1 MEPTLALIGYG
12 EAGSTFA
19 SAGQWQALARTHDI
33 SEQRRRAAAKE
44 GFRAF
49 ETAGEAIDGC
59 RLVLS
64 LVTADQALGAAT
76 TAAASV
82 SRDAIFCDLNSVS
95 PATKQAAAAKIER
108 TGSRYVDVAIM
119 APVNPSRLAVPLLLS
134 GQAAGEA
141 QHQLTALGFT
151 NCRVVGQQ
159 VGQASAVKMIRSVIV
174 KGIEAL
180 TAEAMLAADAAG
192 VVGEVLASLDG
203 SDRRLSWS
211 ERADYNFDRMM
222 VHGLRRAAEM
232 DEVAAT
238 LESLGVEPLLTRGTA
253 ERQRELGRLGLQPAA
268 GLDAKLDQLR
278 QRKVDAA

>member
-1 MEPTLALIGYG
+1 MERTLALIGYG

-19 SAGQWQALARTHDI
+19 LAGQWQARARTHDI
-33 SEQRRRAAAKE
+33 SEQRRRAAAQD
-44 GFRAF
+44 GFGAF

-64 LVTADQALGAAT
+64 LVTADQALGAAK
-76 TAAASV
+76 TAVAHV

-95 PATKQAAAAKIER
+95 PATKQAAATAIER

-134 GQAAGEA
+134 GQAAIEA
-141 QHQLTALGFT
+141 QDELTALGFT
-151 NCRVVGQQ
+151 NCRVVGHH

-192 VVGEVLASLDG
+192 VVGEVLASLEAG
-203 SDRRLSWS
+203 DRQPSWS
-211 ERADYNFDRMM
+211 ERADYNLDRMM

-238 LESLGVEPLLTRGTA
+238 LEGLGVEPLLSRGTA
-253 ERQRELGRLGLQPAA
+253 QRQREFGRLGLQPGA
-268 GLDAKLDQLR
+268 GLDAKLDQLGR
-278 QRKVDAA
+278 RKADAA

>member
-19 SAGQWQALARTHDI
+19 LAGQWDALARTYDI
-33 SEQRRRAAAKE
+33 SEQRRRAAAQE
-44 GFRAF
+44 GFCAL

-64 LVTADQALGAAT
+64 LVTADQALAAAR
-76 TAAASV
+76 TAAAHV

-95 PATKQAAAAKIER
+95 PATKQAAAAAIEQS
-108 TGSRYVDVAIM
+108 GSRYVDVAIM

-134 GQAAGEA
+134 GEAAIEAHGE
-141 QHQLTALGFT
+141 LTALGFT

-192 VVGEVLASLDG
+192 VVGEVLASLEA
-203 SDRRLSWS
+203 SDRRPSWA
-211 ERADYNFDRMM
+211 ERADYNLDRMM
-222 VHGLRRAAEM
+222 IHGLRRAAEM

-238 LESLGVEPLLTRGTA
+238 LESLGVEPLLTRGTT
-253 ERQRELGRLGLQPAA
+253 ERQRELGRLGLQPAT
-268 GLDAKLDQLR
+268 GLDAKLEQLG
-278 QRKVDAA
+278 QRKANAA